1 MTELKAQMDS
11 LRQWIA
17 EENEKYQS
25 AIARGDRQA
34 TAHHKKQ
41 LAGMRNQFNNVL
53 KKSMQQQGI

>member
-1 MTELKAQMDS
+1 MSELKAQMDS

-25 AIARGDRQA
+25 AVARNDRQA
-34 TAHHKKQ
+34 AAHHKKQ
-41 LAGMRNQFNNVL
+41 LAGMQSQFGNLL